1 MIDNLRDFWLN
12 MGTRRI
18 VMTVALIILGLIIYT
33 IIERAINRILDRK
46 KEINKKRKTLV
57 KLFSN
62 LAKYV
67 ILTIVVILILKMYG
81 INVNSLVAGLGLVSV
96 VAGLAIQDPLKDLIS
111 GINIISD
118 DYYSL
123 GDVVNI
129 DGIEGK
135 VIQLNIRT
143 TKIQDIKTSDIYTIA
158 NRNISKV
165 KKVSNELYIDIPLSY
180 EDDIRKVETILN
192 GIVNE
197 LKEVEHVQDAKYLGL
212 NDFEESSMIYKM
224 KILCKPEYRYS
235 VKRDVNRVIKI
246 WLDRNHISIPYPQ
259 ITIHRSN
266 T

>member
-1 MIDNLRDFWLN
+1 MNDNIKNFFRSI
-12 MGTRRI
+12 GSQKI
-18 VMTVALIILGLIIYT
+18 VMTIVLIILGLIIYT

-46 KEINKKRKTLV
+46 KDINKKRKTLV

-62 LAKYV
+62 FTKYL
-67 ILTIVVILILKMYG
+67 ILIIVGILILKIYG
-81 INVNSLVAGLGLVSV
+81 VNVNSLVAGLGLVSV
-96 VAGLAIQDPLKDLIS
+96 IAGLAIQDPLKDLIS
-111 GINIISD
+111 GINIITD

-129 DGIEGK
+129 DGVEGK

-143 TKIQDIKTSDIYTIA
+143 TKIQDTKTSDIYTIA

-165 KKVSNELYIDIPLSY
+165 TKVSNELYISVPLSY
-180 EDDIRKVETILN
+180 EEDIKKVEMILN
-192 GIVNE
+192 GIANE
-197 LKEVEHVQDAKYLGL
+197 LKEVEHIQDAKYIGL

-224 KILCKPEYRYS
+224 KIVCKPEYRYP
-235 VKRDVNRVIKI
+235 VKREANRTIKI

-259 ITIHRSN
+259 ITIHRGN